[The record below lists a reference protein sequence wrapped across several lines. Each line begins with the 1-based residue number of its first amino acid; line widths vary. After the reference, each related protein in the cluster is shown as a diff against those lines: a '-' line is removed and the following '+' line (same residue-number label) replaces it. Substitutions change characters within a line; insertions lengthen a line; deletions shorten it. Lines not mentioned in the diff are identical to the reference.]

1 MRASRTSA
9 GQAGSKVRSAC
20 HCAPNSSRLDQ
31 NPTARPASPA
41 APSAVD
47 SGTRG
52 RTTGTPS
59 RSACICISRS
69 LRAALPSTRSSDS
82 GMPLSAF
89 MHDSSSALCSA
100 IDSSVARAMW
110 ARVVPRVMP
119 TSVPRA

>member
-20 HCAPNSSRLDQ
+20 HCAPNSSRLDH
-31 NPTARPASPA
+31 
-41 APSAVD
+41 
-47 SGTRG
+47 
-52 RTTGTPS
+52 
-59 RSACICISRS
+59 SRS

>member
-1 MRASRTSA
+1 M
-9 GQAGSKVRSAC
+9 
-20 HCAPNSSRLDQ
+20 
-31 NPTARPASPA
+31 
-41 APSAVD
+41 
-47 SGTRG
+47 
-52 RTTGTPS
+52 
-59 RSACICISRS
+59 
-69 LRAALPSTRSSDS
+69 RAALPSTRSSDS